1 MATGE
6 MQELPTGTVT
16 MLFSDIEG
24 STALLTR
31 LGERYGKALSAH
43 RQLMRRA
50 FAVGGGQE
58 LGTEGDSFFVVFESA
73 GGAVRSCIEAQRAL
87 LNHEWP
93 GGESVRVRMGL
104 HSGEPARHDDG
115 YVGIDVHRAARIAAS
130 AHGGQVVLS
139 DATRLLVETRLP
151 PGVSV
156 RDLGWH
162 RLKDIEAPEH
172 LYQLVAA
179 GLGER
184 FPPLRSLGAPTGLP
198 VPPTPM
204 VGRREDVEQL
214 HAMILRPGIRL
225 VTLTGTGGVGK
236 TRLALAVASSI
247 QQRFPSDVFF
257 VPLAA
262 VSNADVMWKTIA
274 ETLNVS
280 GDRPAPDAVT
290 EYLRPGR
297 FLLILDNLEQ
307 LPEAGD
313 VVAELMAAAPKLVV
327 LATSRRPLHVP
338 GEQEW
343 PVLPLA
349 VPAEPNPGP
358 GELDTCAATQ
368 LFIRQAAMVCPD
380 FTVTPQNAADIA
392 AICRHLDG
400 LPLAIELAAARA
412 KLLTPKA
419 ILARLGQSL
428 ALAAGGTG
436 RPPRQR
442 TLRDTIAWSYDL
454 LSPDLQVV
462 FRRTGVFAGGC
473 DLEAFSAVA
482 MADCDSSADGD
493 PLQWVGGLL
502 DVSLITVVE
511 GTDGEP
517 RVRLLETVRQ
527 YALERLAQEGD
538 LEAARRRHAEYYAAF
553 AERARDRLEGRS
565 HWAWLDRLEIEHD
578 NLQDALSWALQ
589 RTTNDDDGGRVS
601 AGLRLVQALAPF
613 WYQHGHAK
621 GAQQWLERAVEI
633 ASGAAGAP
641 LARIAHWLGVIR
653 QQQGENA
660 AAIPLFRQ
668 SLAVWQE
675 IGDQT
680 QMAVEL
686 NSLGITYRSLGDL
699 AAARSLFEESIAIA
713 REIGNDLRLSTAL
726 SNLGIAEID
735 TGNVDHATEVL
746 EEALALDERS
756 GDTWGATIVKNSLAA
771 ATLLTDRPM
780 EAHHLLSSIIKDVAD
795 SGDLELLA
803 ATLELAAGVAAH
815 LGNGQRAAR
824 LAGAAEAIRDKA
836 GIPITEFDAALLERF
851 LASARSATDRRL
863 WDADLHAGRAL
874 TQSDAIALITQ
885 PPTTRCGRAA
895 QDAADAESGTAGR

>member
-1 MATGE
+1 MAH
-6 MQELPTGTVT
+6 L
-16 MLFSDIEG
+16 
-24 STALLTR
+24 
-31 LGERYGKALSAH
+31 
-43 RQLMRRA
+43 
-50 FAVGGGQE
+50 
-58 LGTEGDSFFVVFESA
+58 
-73 GGAVRSCIEAQRAL
+73 
-87 LNHEWP
+87 
-93 GGESVRVRMGL
+93 
-104 HSGEPARHDDG
+104 
-115 YVGIDVHRAARIAAS
+115 
-130 AHGGQVVLS
+130 
-139 DATRLLVETRLP
+139 ET
-151 PGVSV
+151 
-156 RDLGWH
+156 
-162 RLKDIEAPEH
+162 
-172 LYQLVAA
+172 
-179 GLGER
+179 
-184 FPPLRSLGAPTGLP
+184 
-198 VPPTPM
+198 
-204 VGRREDVEQL
+204 
-214 HAMILRPGIRL
+214 MILRPGIRL
-225 VTLTGTGGVGK
+225 LTLTGTGGVGK
-236 TRLALAVASSI
+236 TRLALAVASSV
-247 QQRFPSDVFF
+247 QQLFPSDVFF

-274 ETLNVS
+274 EALNVS
-280 GDRPAPDAVT
+280 GERPAADAVT
-290 EYLRPGR
+290 GYLRPGR

-327 LATSRRPLHVP
+327 LATSRQPLHVP

-349 VPAEPNPGP
+349 VPREPNPGP
-358 GELDTCAATQ
+358 EELAGCAATQ
-368 LFIRQAAMVCPD
+368 LFIQQAAMVRPD

-428 ALAAGGTG
+428 ALVAEGAG
-436 RPPRQR
+436 RPSRQQ

-454 LSPDLQVV
+454 LNPGLQLV

-482 MADCDSSADGD
+482 IVDRDFPADGD
-493 PLQWVGGLL
+493 PLQWVGELL
-502 DVSLITVVE
+502 DVSLITVTE

-538 LEAARRRHAEYYAAF
+538 LEAVRRRHAEYYAEF

-578 NLQDALSWALQ
+578 NLQDALSWALSQ
-589 RTTNDDDGGRVS
+589 RVADHDDGSRVS

-633 ASGAAGAP
+633 ASDAAGAP
-641 LARIAHWLGVIR
+641 LGRIAHWLGVIR

-660 AAIPLFRQ
+660 TAIPLFRQ
-668 SLAVWQE
+668 SLAIWQE

-699 AAARSLFEESIAIA
+699 ATARSLFEDSIGIA
-713 REIGNDLRLSTAL
+713 REIGNDLRLATAL

-735 TGNVDHATEVL
+735 AGNVDHATEVL
-746 EEALALDERS
+746 EEALALDEKS
-756 GDTWGATIVKNSLAA
+756 GDNWGATIVKSSLAA

-780 EAHHLLSSIIKDVAD
+780 EAHHLLSSIIEDVVD

-815 LGNGQRAAR
+815 LGNSQRAAR
-824 LAGAAEAIRDKA
+824 LAGAAEGIRDKA

-851 LASARSATDRRL
+851 LAPAQSATDPRL

-874 TQSDAIALITQ
+874 TQSEATALIAE
-885 PPTTRCGRAA
+885 PPTT
-895 QDAADAESGTAGR
+895 